1 MSGSGNRR
9 AVVGGAGSGLGRASA
24 EALAK
29 AGMDLLLWS
38 RGRDALEQAAA
49 ELRTAHGVTVHVFT
63 ADATDPTTAEAVS
76 AAAEELLGGVD
87 VCVLNAGGPPPCPPD
102 QTNAAEWQ
110 RTFQLLA
117 ITPIDLATR
126 LLPGMRTRGF
136 GRLVA
141 ILSSGVREPLP
152 ELCYSNSGRSALTAW
167 LKTVA
172 GTVAADGVTVN
183 GVLPGR
189 VATPRVASLDNGR
202 AQRLGIEVDDV
213 RKQSEAGIP
222 MHRYGTPDE
231 FAAVV
236 NFLAS
241 DAASYVT
248 GSFLSCDGG
257 MARSTL

>member
-1 MSGSGNRR
+1 VTGRR

-24 EALAK
+24 ESLAR

-38 RGRDALEQAAA
+38 RGQDALDELAAD
-49 ELRTAHGVTVHVFT
+49 LRAAHGVTVHVVT
-63 ADATDPTTAEAVS
+63 ADAADPTAAQTVAS
-76 AAAEELLGGVD
+76 AAEELLGGVD

-102 QTNAAEWQ
+102 RTDATEWQ

-117 ITPIDLATR
+117 TTPIDLATR
-126 LLPGMRTRGF
+126 LLPGMRERGY
-136 GRLVA
+136 GRIVA
-141 ILSSGVREPLP
+141 VLSSGVREPLP
-152 ELCYSNSGRSALTAW
+152 ELCYSNSGRAALTAW

-172 GTVAADGVTVN
+172 GVVAADGVTVN

-189 VATPRVASLDNGR
+189 IATPRVASLDKGR
-202 AQRLGIEVDDV
+202 AQRLGIEVGV
-213 RKQSEAGIP
+213 VQAQSEAGIP

-236 NFLAS
+236 GFLAGES
-241 DAASYVT
+241 ASYVT
-248 GSFLSCDGG
+248 GSFISCDGG